1 MAKIDKHPQAK
12 TRVMKTYFVR
22 DTLEAYYNPNNRC
35 IAPYFLGLT
44 TEGRISRETSIEK
57 IHGGLHNQ
65 VIAIS
70 EVDEG
75 MTIGI
80 DTALFYADDME
91 LKFGQRADKKKA
103 TIRDVQ
109 LQEDGSFTD
118 EELEVEGNVLDLEA
132 GAFAQ
137 NGYLQLHTVAYDA
150 EKGDKIVA
158 DIYYIF
164 PNVKPSSSF
173 DQTFSMGDNTTQSI
187 EFTPQVM
194 RSEKSYGKYIVVPR
208 EDAGE
213 GEDGDC
219 GFPEEDKKEKDLLG
233 K

>member
-1 MAKIDKHPQAK
+1 MAKFDKHPQAK
-12 TRVMKTYFVR
+12 TRQMKTYFIK
-22 DTLEAYYNPNNRC
+22 DTLEVYYNPANRC

-57 IHGGLHNQ
+57 IHGGLDNQ

-70 EVDEG
+70 EIDEG
-75 MTIGI
+75 MTISV

-91 LKFGQRADKKKA
+91 LRFGRRADKGKA
-103 TIRDVQ
+103 TINDIV
-109 LQEDGSFTD
+109 LHEDGTFSD
-118 EELEVEGNVLDLEA
+118 EEKEVEGTILDLEA
-132 GAFAQ
+132 GSFAQ

-158 DIYYIF
+158 DIYYVF

-173 DQTFSMGDNTTQSI
+173 EQVFTMGDNSTQTI
-187 EFTPQVM
+187 EFTPQIM
-194 RSEKSYGKYIVVPR
+194 RAEKSYGKYLVIPR
-208 EDAGE
+208 ELDD

-219 GFPEEDKKEKDLLG
+219 GFPEESEIG
-233 K
+233 G